1 MVEGGVVGAPVYEVQ
16 VVEVL
21 EGEHDL
27 RSIEPGVR
35 LAGGGVRGGAGHIN
49 RDKLALFM
57 GKRGHVVKLVVW
69 LGW

>member
-27 RSIEPGVR
+27 RRIEPGVR
-35 LAGGGVRGGAGHIN
+35 LAGGGVRGCWTN
-49 RDKLALFM
+49 LRFSW
-57 GKRGHVVKLVVW
+57 GKGDMW
-69 LGW
+69 